1 LCSRRRD
8 RVGADDE
15 GEWEDEPRENDDD
28 EPREKVDGERTRG
41 GGGAV

>member
-1 LCSRRRD
+1 MVAFCV

-15 GEWEDEPRENDDD
+15 GWWEDEPRENDD

-41 GGGAV
+41 GGGVV

>member
-1 LCSRRRD
+1 LCSRRD

-15 GEWEDEPRENDDD
+15 GEWEDEPRENDD

-41 GGGAV
+41 GGGVV